1 MPTPHIT
8 IITPCYNENVITI
21 RFLEC
26 LEKCIDTLPYNF
38 TVLVVNDCSTDNTA
52 LLLARFKFHS
62 PSIQLKV
69 INLKFNVGHQAAI
82 YQGFLYAHT
91 LDCNHFIVMDSDGE
105 DAPDTIIRL
114 LEHLDTDIVN
124 VVRSERRESP
134 LFKIFYWLYK
144 FVFRLITRKR
154 MNFGNFCLINRS
166 VMETAIYS
174 TFSHFAAFLSK
185 QKAPTKYIIAKR
197 EERLGGKSKMGFRK
211 LFIHA
216 FMSFVEYGEDMLLV
230 FFKGFIFIILVLGL
244 SVGYALYQKLVT
256 HAAIPG
262 WASIAILGMVNMAIL
277 CMGFFVLGLLLIHL
291 NNQNPNT
298 KIPIYDIETPEPDEK

>member
-21 RFLEC
+21 KFLEC
-26 LEKCIDTLPYNF
+26 LEKCIAGLPYIF
-38 TVLVVNDCSTDNTA
+38 TVLVVNDCSTDNTVQ
-52 LLLARFKFHS
+52 LLAQFKFNT
-62 PSIQLKV
+62 PTLQLKV

-91 LDCNHFIVMDSDGE
+91 TDCNHFIVMDSDGE
-105 DAPDTIIRL
+105 DAPATIPQL
-114 LEHLDTDIVN
+114 LEHFDTDIVN

-134 LFKIFYWLYK
+134 LFKIFYCLYK
-144 FVFRLITRKR
+144 FLFRLITLKR
-154 MNFGNFCLINRS
+154 MNFGNFCLINRR

-185 QKAPTKYIIAKR
+185 QKAPTKYIVAKR
-197 EERLGGKSKMGFRK
+197 EERLGGKSKMGFRR

-216 FMSFVEYGEDMLLV
+216 FMSFVEYGEDMLML
-230 FFKGFIFIILVLGL
+230 FFKGFIFIILVLGI
-244 SVGYALYQKLVT
+244 SVGYVLYQKFVT
-256 HAAIPG
+256 QAAIPG
-262 WASIAILGMVNMAIL
+262 WASIAILGMVNIAIL

-298 KIPIYDIETPEPDEK
+298 KMPIYEIGTQEADEK

>member
-21 RFLEC
+21 KFLEC
-26 LEKCIDTLPYNF
+26 LENCIAGLPFSF

-52 LLLARFKFHS
+52 QLLAQFKFHS
-62 PSIQLKV
+62 PTLKLEV

-91 LDCNHFIVMDSDGE
+91 MDCNYFIVMDSDGE
-105 DAPDTIIRL
+105 DAPATIPQL

-134 LFKIFYWLYK
+134 LFKVFYWLYK

-230 FFKGFIFIILVLGL
+230 FFKGFIFIILLLVF
-244 SVGYALYQKLVT
+244 SAGYVLYQKLVT

-262 WASIAILGMVNMAIL
+262 WASIAIIGMVNIAIL

-298 KIPIYDIETPEPDEK
+298 KMPIYEIGTQDADEK